1 MDQSRRPSF
10 ERTWALVPLRG
21 LSTAKTRLGPDL
33 DPATRQALVEAL
45 LRRTLIAARDA
56 RSIAG
61 IVVVTKD
68 PLVAGMAQA
77 HGAVGLVEHLPRLN
91 EAIDAARSVAVAR
104 GATPVLLLPAD
115 LPALSAAAVDAL
127 VATGA
132 ASIAGRERD
141 PGRAVIGVVS
151 DRHGR
156 GTNALLLTPPDA
168 AEPAFGEDS
177 RAAHRAAAVAS
188 GAEWLE
194 LAGPLAL
201 DLDTPEDLMVAAAA
215 LRGTHD

>member
-45 LRRTLIAARDA
+45 LRRTLIAVREA

-61 IVVVTKD
+61 TVVVTKD

-77 HGAVGLVEHLPRLN
+77 HGAVGLVEHLPGLN
-91 EAIDAARSVAVAR
+91 EAIDAARSLAMAR
-104 GATPVLLLPAD
+104 GASAVLVLPAD
-115 LPALSAAAVDAL
+115 LPAVSAAAVDAL
-127 VATGA
+127 VGTAAATLA
-132 ASIAGRERD
+132 TTGRD
-141 PGRAVIGVVS
+141 GRRGLVGVVT

-156 GTNALLLTPPDA
+156 GTNVLLLTPPDA
-168 AEPAFGEDS
+168 AEPRFGTES
-177 RAAHRAAAVAS
+177 RSAHRAA
-188 GAEWLE
+188 
-194 LAGPLAL
+194 
-201 DLDTPEDLMVAAAA
+201 
-215 LRGTHD
+215 